1 MISVIQSIEQ
11 TAQSDLDIV
20 LAIKALSFEEI
31 EQLTDHLIICHK
43 TGNKF
48 TVKATRKSFITILAE
63 LLTGKLKSC
72 YSLRVEQFQY
82 KFEG

>member
-1 MISVIQSIEQ
+1 MISVIQSIEA
-11 TAQSDLDIV
+11 TSQSDLDLI

-43 TGNKF
+43 TGNQF
-48 TVKATRKSFITILAE
+48 VVYASRKSFINILSE

-72 YSLRVEQFQY
+72 YSLRVERIEY
-82 KFEG
+82 KF

>member
-1 MISVIQSIEQ
+1 MIPVIQAIES
-11 TAQSDLDIV
+11 TSQSDLDLI

-43 TGNKF
+43 TGNQF
-48 TVKATRKSFITILAE
+48 TVKAIRKSFIEILSE

-72 YSLRVEQFQY
+72 YSLRVERFGY
-82 KFEG
+82 KF

>member
-11 TAQSDLDIV
+11 TAQSDLDLI
-20 LAIKALSFEEI
+20 LSIKALSFEEI

-43 TGNKF
+43 TGNQF
-48 TVKATRKSFITILAE
+48 TVKAIRKSFINILSE

-72 YSLRVEQFQY
+72 YILRIERFEY
-82 KFEG
+82 KF

>member
-1 MISVIQSIEQ
+1 MISVIQAIEA
-11 TAQSDLDIV
+11 TAQSDLDLI
-20 LAIKALSFEEI
+20 LSIKALSFEEI

-48 TVKATRKSFITILAE
+48 TVKATRKSFINILAE

-72 YSLRVEQFQY
+72 YSLRIERFEY
-82 KFEG
+82 KLEG